1 MAEIIDI
8 SDLNETASSNFG
20 GGMELLMNK
29 SHTSK
34 MGGGS
39 TNIGLSDLD
48 DLENELNDLG
58 NVHGTSDSGGFGK
71 PTGVSF
77 QPSRDD
83 MDDMGSV
90 HLNIHE
96 DNDLPID
103 LGASTS
109 NINTDKTWD
118 DYGKYNEI
126 PGYNGGSNSY
136 GSSGAG
142 AGAGAG
148 AGPRLTKDEQDKEK
162 YKMIREM
169 EDWERKSNGKIQL
182 SKKYTMES
190 PFHEVK
196 IEYDALK
203 EDAGKKA
210 SVKFQGSCMKM
221 LINGIE
227 FLNDKFD
234 PFDVNLEG
242 WGDKVDDE
250 MDQYDDIFGQLYDK
264 YQHRGSIAPE
274 LKLMFQL
281 GGSAFMVN
289 LSNKIFK
296 TAAPGMDDVFR
307 QNPELMRS
315 FQNAAI
321 NTMGQNNPGVGNFMS
336 GLGSNNGQNQQQ
348 QQQGNRPNG
357 GPPPPMPTQGQY
369 ADPPPQNRGGNN
381 TRPDLAAARGVQA
394 RESGPLQARGDHP
407 LQARD
412 PYLPNQQQAPSRTP
426 GPRNVPAAQQHA
438 SNNSAMNLALGPQP
452 AQGAPFQPERS
463 ARRPAT
469 NRPDTEGRMRAE
481 MKGPS
486 DMSDLLSGIKTR
498 TIEKPLVTMSTAPM
512 APAPMSTAPLA
523 TMSTAPMATMSTAP
537 LVTMSTAPNSIMH
550 DDNVSQMS
558 AETMSVAPSVGGTKK
573 PRKPRKSK
581 SDKNTVSM
589 DL

>member
-29 SHTSK
+29 SHTAK
-34 MGGGS
+34 MGGGN

-58 NVHGTSDSGGFGK
+58 NVHGGGESKPSDRLG
-71 PTGVSF
+71 GVSF
-77 QPSRDD
+77 QSDTD
-83 MDDMGSV
+83 SV

-96 DNDLPID
+96 DHDIPLD
-103 LGASTS
+103 LGSGTS

-126 PGYNGGSNSY
+126 PGHGGSTSASY
-136 GSSGAG
+136 GSAP
-142 AGAGAG
+142 AG
-148 AGPRLTKDEQDKEK
+148 AGPSLSRDEQDKEK

-182 SKKYTMES
+182 SKKYTMDS
-190 PFHEVK
+190 PHHEIK
-196 IEYDALK
+196 IEYDAIK

-242 WGDKVDDE
+242 WGDKVEDD
-250 MDQYDDIFGQLYDK
+250 MDDYDDIFGQLYDK

-321 NTMGQNNPGVGNFMS
+321 NTMGQNNPGIGNFMS
-336 GLGSNNGQNQQQ
+336 GLGNNQQSAAP
-348 QQQGNRPNG
+348 GPNGRPGGNG

-394 RESGPLQARGDHP
+394 RETGPLQARE
-407 LQARD
+407 
-412 PYLPNQQQAPSRTP
+412 PYLAPSRAP

-438 SNNSAMNLALGPQP
+438 SNNSAMNLALGSQP
-452 AQGAPFQPERS
+452 VPTQGVQDWGRS
-463 ARRPAT
+463 ARRP
-469 NRPDTEGRMRAE
+469 EMR
-481 MKGPS
+481 GPS

-498 TIEKPLVTMSTAPM
+498 TIEKPMVNTPIITSAPISVTQ
-512 APAPMSTAPLA
+512 
-523 TMSTAPMATMSTAP
+523 
-537 LVTMSTAPNSIMH
+537 

-558 AETMSVAPSVGGTKK
+558 AETLSVAPSVGGTKK

-581 SDKNTVSM
+581 SNKNTVSM

>member
-1 MAEIIDI
+1 MIWEMCMVTMKEGVGAVLTINPVVFHFK
-8 SDLNETASSNFG
+8 SGSN
-20 GGMELLMNK
+20 
-29 SHTSK
+29 
-34 MGGGS
+34 
-39 TNIGLSDLD
+39 D
-48 DLENELNDLG
+48 DNN
-58 NVHGTSDSGGFGK
+58 SI
-71 PTGVSF
+71 
-77 QPSRDD
+77 
-83 MDDMGSV
+83 

-96 DNDLPID
+96 DNDIPID

-126 PGYNGGSNSY
+126 PGGSNNNGY
-136 GSSGAG
+136 GSA
-142 AGAGAG
+142 A
-148 AGPRLTKDEQDKEK
+148 PIRLSRDEQVKDQ

-169 EDWERKSNGKIQL
+169 ENWEQKSNGKIQL
-182 SKKYTMES
+182 SKRYTAES
-190 PFHEVK
+190 PYHEVK
-196 IEYDALK
+196 NEYEAIK

-210 SVKFQGSCMKM
+210 SIKFQGSCMKM

-234 PFDVNLEG
+234 PFDVNLDG
-242 WGDKVDDE
+242 WGDKVDEDMNE
-250 MDQYDDIFGQLYDK
+250 YDDIFGQLYDK

-289 LSNKIFK
+289 LSNKMFK
-296 TAAPGMDDVFR
+296 TMGPAAEDVFR
-307 QNPELMRS
+307 QNPELMRN

-336 GLGSNNGQNQQQ
+336 GLGSRNPQGGNASGITGGLNGLN
-348 QQQGNRPNG
+348 GRPG

-369 ADPPPQNRGGNN
+369 AEPPPLHRGGNN

-394 RESGPLQARGDHP
+394 RGDHP
-407 LQARD
+407 LQARE
-412 PYLPNQQQAPSRTP
+412 PYLSNQQQAPSRAP

-438 SNNSAMNLALGPQP
+438 SNHSALNLALGG
-452 AQGAPFQPERS
+452 QGNQNGQNGGGQTQGEQDWGRS
-463 ARRPAT
+463 ARRPPA
-469 NRPDTEGRMRAE
+469 NAGASGPRAETEGRPRAE

-498 TIEKPLVTMSTAPM
+498 TIERPSVAAPIA
-512 APAPMSTAPLA
+512 APS
-523 TMSTAPMATMSTAP
+523 
-537 LVTMSTAPNSIMH
+537 SIMQ

-558 AETMSVAPSVGGTKK
+558 TETMSIAPSVGGTKK

>member
-29 SHTSK
+29 SHTAK

-58 NVHGTSDSGGFGK
+58 NVHSDNGGSSNK
-71 PTGVSF
+71 PNGVSF

-83 MDDMGSV
+83 MDDTGSV

-96 DNDLPID
+96 DHDIPLD
-103 LGASTS
+103 LGSGTS

-126 PGYNGGSNSY
+126 PGHGSGSY
-136 GSSGAG
+136 GASSSGYGSASG
-142 AGAGAG
+142 AP
-148 AGPRLTKDEQDKEK
+148 AGPRLSKDEQDKEK

-242 WGDKVDDE
+242 WGDKVDEE

-296 TAAPGMDDVFR
+296 NSAPSMEDVFR
-307 QNPELMRS
+307 QDPELMRN
-315 FQNAAI
+315 FQNSAI
-321 NTMGQNNPGVGNFMS
+321 RTMGQNNPGVGNFMS
-336 GLGSNNGQNQQQ
+336 GLGNNQQQ
-348 QQQGNRPNG
+348 NTVNGGVSGLAGRPG
-357 GPPPPMPTQGQY
+357 GPPPPVPTQGQY
-369 ADPPPQNRGGNN
+369 ADPPPLYRGGNN

-394 RESGPLQARGDHP
+394 REAGPLHNQGQYADR
-407 LQARD
+407 LS
-412 PYLPNQQQAPSRTP
+412 NQQQAPSRAP

-438 SNNSAMNLALGPQP
+438 SNNSAMNLALGGQNDG
-452 AQGAPFQPERS
+452 AQTQDWGRS

-469 NRPDTEGRMRAE
+469 NRPETNRPATNRPETEGRLRAE

-498 TIEKPLVTMSTAPM
+498 TIERPSA
-512 APAPMSTAPLA
+512 AAPL
-523 TMSTAPMATMSTAP
+523 P
-537 LVTMSTAPNSIMH
+537 IIQ

-558 AETMSVAPSVGGTKK
+558 TESKSVLTAGAPSVGGTKK

>member
-29 SHTSK
+29 SHTAK
-34 MGGGS
+34 MGGGN

-58 NVHGTSDSGGFGK
+58 NVHGMSDSGFNGSSSNK
-71 PTGVSF
+71 PSGVSF

-83 MDDMGSV
+83 MDDTASV

-96 DNDLPID
+96 DHDIPLD
-103 LGASTS
+103 LGSGTS

-126 PGYNGGSNSY
+126 PGHGN
-136 GSSGAG
+136 SSGGYGLAG
-142 AGAGAG
+142 TG
-148 AGPRLTKDEQDKEK
+148 GPRLTKDEQDKEK

-234 PFDVNLEG
+234 PFDVNLDG
-242 WGDKVDDE
+242 WGDKVEDD
-250 MDQYDDIFGQLYDK
+250 MDEYDDIFGQLYDK

-394 RESGPLQARGDHP
+394 RESGPLPNQGQYADR
-407 LQARD
+407 LS
-412 PYLPNQQQAPSRTP
+412 NQQQAPSRTP

-438 SNNSAMNLALGPQP
+438 SNNSAMNLALGGQQA
-452 AQGAPFQPERS
+452 AQSIQSGPGPERS
-463 ARRPAT
+463 ARRPAA
-469 NRPDTEGRMRAE
+469 NNGGGGPRPEMR
-481 MKGPS
+481 GPS

-498 TIEKPLVTMSTAPM
+498 TIEKP
-512 APAPMSTAPLA
+512 PMSTAPLA
-523 TMSTAPMATMSTAP
+523 TMSRAP
-537 LVTMSTAPNSIMH
+537 LATMSTAPNSIMH

>member
-8 SDLNETASSNFG
+8 SDLNETSSSNFG

-58 NVHGTSDSGGFGK
+58 NVHSGNDFNKPSDRLN
-71 PTGVSF
+71 GVSF

-83 MDDMGSV
+83 MDDTGSV
-90 HLNIHE
+90 HLNIH
-96 DNDLPID
+96 DDHDIPLD
-103 LGASTS
+103 LGSGTS

-126 PGYNGGSNSY
+126 PGHSGGSASGSY
-136 GSSGAG
+136 GGAG
-142 AGAGAG
+142 SS
-148 AGPRLTKDEQDKEK
+148 GPRLTKDEQDKEK

-190 PFHEVK
+190 PFHEIK

-203 EDAGKKA
+203 EEAGKKA

-242 WGDKVDDE
+242 WGDKVDEE

-289 LSNKIFK
+289 LTNKIFK
-296 TAAPGMDDVFR
+296 NAGPGVEDIFR
-307 QNPELMRS
+307 QDPELMRN
-315 FQNAAI
+315 FQNSAI
-321 NTMGQNNPGVGNFMS
+321 RTMGQNNPGVGNFMS
-336 GLGSNNGQNQQQ
+336 GLGNNGQ
-348 QQQGNRPNG
+348 QGGASGITGGPNGLNGRPG
-357 GPPPPMPTQGQY
+357 GPPPPVPTQGQY
-369 ADPPPQNRGGNN
+369 ADPPPLYRGGNN

-394 RESGPLQARGDHP
+394 RESGPLQARE
-407 LQARD
+407 
-412 PYLPNQQQAPSRTP
+412 PYLPNQQQAPSRAP

-438 SNNSAMNLALGPQP
+438 SNNSAMNLALGGQNDRGAT
-452 AQGAPFQPERS
+452 AQTQDWGRS

-469 NRPDTEGRMRAE
+469 NRPETEGRLRAETEGRLRAE
-481 MKGPS
+481 MRGPS

-498 TIEKPLVTMSTAPM
+498 TIEKPMTTAPM
-512 APAPMSTAPLA
+512 VSTTNVGPI
-523 TMSTAPMATMSTAP
+523 
-537 LVTMSTAPNSIMH
+537 SITQ

-558 AETMSVAPSVGGTKK
+558 TETMSVLTTGVTSVGGTKK